1 MSSSSSIWMCLQ
13 IDRSVHLENSTY
25 PLRWAG
31 RAAARCIGFRD
42 SATGVCGS
50 LLEVVACNA
59 AQSGSGVNEG
69 LVKLDTYASRTVES
83 PTSMAN
89 AGPNPGTE
97 GGCTFREEGTVVV

>member
-13 IDRSVHLENSTY
+13 IDWSVHLEKFYLSG
-25 PLRWAG
+25 WAG

-42 SATGVCGS
+42 SSTGVCGS